1 MTYGKTRRMVVVA
14 LIAAAYT
21 AIGLAL
27 GEFGFGPVQFRV
39 SEALTLLAVFSPIC
53 IEGLTLG
60 CFLTN
65 AVGVAMGLN
74 ILGPLDM
81 LFGTAATLFA
91 ALLSYWLRRVRI
103 GKVPALSSLPP
114 VVINAVVIGLE
125 LAVVNPGGFN
135 WAKMCIRDSFN
146 IFENWKES
154 FETITKIIRMV
165 TKIVGVYFTPALM
178 VPKYR

>member
-1 MTYGKTRRMVVVA
+1 MTCGKTRRMVVVA

-21 AIGLAL
+21 AISLTL

-81 LFGTAATLFA
+81 LFGTAATLLA
-91 ALLSYWLRRVRI
+91 AFLSYLFRRVRI
-103 GKVPALSSLPP
+103 GKVPVLSSLPP

-135 WAKMCIRDSFN
+135 WAMF
-146 IFENWKES
+146 
-154 FETITKIIRMV
+154 
-165 TKIVGVYFTPALM
+165 GVFAGQVFIGQAVACCALGL
-178 VPKYR
+178 PLIYALEKAGLDKKLFGAKSLEA